1 MKKSIIIAALPFL
14 LFAVACKKD
23 KKNEPE
29 PEPNPAAVDN
39 YSSLT
44 EFFEKNGAQ
53 KQTFTFDAATGGSFT
68 TPQST
73 TINIPP
79 NAFQASGK
87 ITLEFKDIYQKSDM
101 LLSDMPTNLYDG
113 TALTSGGEMF
123 IKALSNGTPVKIA
136 PGKTI
141 EMRLP
146 MKSQSTAT
154 MTAFVAV
161 KDTVAKSNV
170 WTPSQTQTVTT
181 VQTQPIATNSGANYY
196 SLTMS
201 DFSSPLN
208 NGTWTNCDHP
218 HFPPST
224 PQTPFK
230 ISISNVVNSPK
241 VYMVF
246 KSAKTMISVWGTGS
260 NPRQNFLYSY
270 APTGYQCSVIVVDVN
285 NGKLH
290 TSITP
295 VTIAANQSISVEL
308 NENTTENFKA
318 SLKALD

>member
-1 MKKSIIIAALPFL
+1 MKKSIILAALPFL
-14 LFAVACKKD
+14 LITAACKKD
-23 KKNEPE
+23 KKAEPE
-29 PEPNPAAVDN
+29 PETPVNTDN
-39 YSSLT
+39 YSSL
-44 EFFEKNGAQ
+44 EDFFEKNGAQ
-53 KQTFTFDAATGGSFT
+53 KQTFTFDAASGGSFT

-79 NAFQASGK
+79 NAFQASGN

-101 LLSDMPTNLYDG
+101 LLSGMPTNLYDG
-113 TALTSGGEMF
+113 TALTSGGEVF
-123 IKALSNGTPVKIA
+123 LKALSNGTPVKIA
-136 PGKTI
+136 AGKTI

-146 MKSQSTAT
+146 MTSQPTAT
-154 MTAFVAV
+154 MTAFVGIN
-161 KDTVAKSNV
+161 DTLSKSNV
-170 WTPSQTQTVTT
+170 WFPSQTQTVTP
-181 VQTQPIATNSGANYY
+181 VQTQPISTNNGANYY

-230 ISISNVVNSPK
+230 VIINNVLKSPK

-246 KSAKTMISVWGTGS
+246 KNAKTVITVWAIDYP
-260 NPRQNFLYSY
+260 NKNFVYSY
-270 APTGYQCSVIVVDVN
+270 APIGYECTIVAMDVKD
-285 NGKLH
+285 GKLH

-295 VTIAANQSISVEL
+295 ATIAANQSINL
-308 NENTTENFKA
+308 DLKENTSENFKA
-318 SLKALD
+318 ALKALN